1 MAPKKFVPSK
11 NPIRCGSSSSSFPPN
26 SIQFHDEKARNDL
39 ACNDFFENF
48 SDQAIHSKHQFILS
62 YFPNTL
68 PSAISSRGWAFLCEK
83 PSRCPNVFIQEFYSN
98 MHAMDTSVSRFT
110 TVFCDTHIVVTPN
123 FIFEVLRVPKV
134 DLPNYPSHP
143 RLSSISRDEL
153 ASLFYE
159 KAMLWEGSKTKFTKG
174 PQFLNMVMSFVLTPR
189 SHYNTITELRAHF
202 LLSLLE
208 SLSIDFPSHMI

>member
-1 MAPKKFVPSK
+1 M
-11 NPIRCGSSSSSFPPN
+11 
-26 SIQFHDEKARNDL
+26 
-39 ACNDFFENF
+39 
-48 SDQAIHSKHQFILS
+48 
-62 YFPNTL
+62 
-68 PSAISSRGWAFLCEK
+68 
-83 PSRCPNVFIQEFYSN
+83 FIQEFYSN

-123 FIFEVLRVPKV
+123 FISEVLRVPKV

-153 ASLFYE
+153 ALLFYE
-159 KAMLWEGSKTKFTKG
+159 KAMLWEGSTTKFTKG

-189 SHYNTITELRAHF
+189 SHYNTITEPRAHF